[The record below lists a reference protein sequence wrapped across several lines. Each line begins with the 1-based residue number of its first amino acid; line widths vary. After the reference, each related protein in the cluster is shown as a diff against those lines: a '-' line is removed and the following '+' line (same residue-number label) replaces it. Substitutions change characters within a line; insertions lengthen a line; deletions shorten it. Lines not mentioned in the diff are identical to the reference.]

1 MKKRNILILSLLS
14 VILLPTEVFGQSHNT
29 TSYDD
34 VTITH
39 KRGQWYED
47 SYRRENPRNNETA
60 TNSDSFNEDVTSDQ
74 YTQPGR
80 MDSWEGTLQGR
91 QSYPVQATHVY
102 RAIVYVNEGH
112 TKQIT
117 LPGVYKPDESVKVEN
132 CVSMFN
138 YQRWYNY
145 LTDGKFSNE
154 VLEPVLYAQHGN
166 AYDFKNGL
174 VGGASV
180 NNTRPDH
187 TYGIYR
193 VNFTKTGSNV
203 EYLACDVSSYNDF
216 STSNP
221 PTYGY
226 NKEWEEPTISQ
237 RCIFEIHDADE
248 IKDLLRNCTGNTFLE
263 DKTIHVPLVRISTRR
278 TTEQIA
284 LEMPANNYYAP
295 NENDNNPG
303 ALTISIS
310 GGGNFITYQTHNISG
325 EERVISFNQSRNRNV
340 YEDYAGKTVTIT
352 VTKQISN
359 GRQTTTYNIARFRL
373 VFDEGVQG
381 VLKSELDDA
390 TNPRNENY
398 ERTDAYLSANY
409 ETLTQLNFDFDN
421 AKGAGDNN
429 QGQYYPYPL
438 EWSYST
444 YGFYSDQ
451 NQLKDKDGGNN
462 YSPQWGEYGITKD
475 IPWGKGTDTPLHDYG
490 YHIYVDAN
498 ERPGTICELP
508 FDTPLCPATRL
519 YVTAY
524 IKSIGDES
532 DQDDAGVIF
541 VLKGIDTG
549 ENGESIETVLH
560 MQSSGQI
567 PYSDGDWYQLYF
579 SFINEGQPHER
590 YVLELQNNCA
600 STSGGDFCLDDITIY
615 ISPLEVNA
623 KTLHPLCS
631 SDLTAEVQIDINYD
645 LLLDRL
651 GLTENEQTNIAHTG
665 YYSFLDKAVYDN
677 TLKET
682 NNPQSAFEAAVIH
695 GSGVYGGTDNPYYG
709 TFTFYTDASK
719 NSYDNE
725 NGKLE
730 MITQRANRLLAFTVP
745 IKANETG
752 EDLTTLQTG
761 GEYYIVFTNSV
772 VEGETAA
779 DAYELESPCGMR
791 GEFTVTGPLIIN
803 VNGEVQT
810 DAATVCMGQVP
821 LIDIEM
827 SDGQG
832 GVVQNAVF
840 DWYFGDIT
848 SFNNTETD
856 EITSI
861 GRTHTLREALEQ
873 FRYFYPDATA
883 VTDDMG
889 EQVGDANH
897 HLYQEDLDLI
907 RQLNEDHTAGG
918 QNPRLTLSA
927 SNSLAIRLMNE
938 VTPIVV
944 IPIGDLDQQV
954 GICWEPTQ
962 MMLYAQDGAPLMDV
976 GRNDVDYS
984 DTGDYAVKTR
994 IAKSQL
1000 DILVSDN
1007 LDLYVPVRDPRLIG
1021 SEQSSN
1027 VTVTNTNS
1035 GNSDFDRNV
1044 YIEWTDNPSIDV
1056 GDGDEV
1062 IVGTVKQFTISS
1074 NSKQAESR
1082 VRIDFNNNVTLREG
1096 YEYRL
1101 MFKFRTDA
1109 VSSNDCD
1116 GNVLIPLIVVPD
1128 YEVWTGS
1135 AEDNWNDDT
1144 KWRRADPDDINKTDG
1159 YAETEETQ
1167 RGFVPLRPTMV
1178 VIPNGGQSVLYMPGT
1193 KQGSGQTQVLDLT
1206 NDNLGSATHNIE
1218 YDLTVRRVYQSGQ
1231 PSSTYYYVADVYE
1244 TNLCNQIHFDVGAE
1258 MLRSELLAYNKA
1270 WTDVKIPVKQWTLVS
1285 TPLNGVYS
1293 GDWYTK
1299 TSGTETSEYFTD
1311 LNFGD
1316 DNNRLKPLMTQRS
1329 WDNNASVVNNS
1340 DEASAVISDVTWSST
1355 FNDVAVPYNPGKG
1368 FSIHANMG
1376 SSYSGDGVMFR
1387 FPKSDT
1393 NYKGFAD
1400 ALSRSAD
1407 NFGKLAT
1414 SDMAGLSAGTDY
1426 TVSITTSRDG
1436 KFIII
1441 GNPFVSHLSAKKFFE
1456 ANRSVLQGKYWIANG
1471 YPTSGVADAD
1481 GSWLTS
1487 NSDDALIPPYTAFY
1501 AQLATTA
1508 SQGEQTIKF
1517 DTDMATLK
1525 PAQTTESQALAGM
1538 VMRASGKNGESTALL
1553 RYENNANNGFADKE
1567 DVQLLR
1573 EDDESVPMVYT
1584 VADDMATNINQIKDM
1599 RQIPIGL
1606 FANSGDVTTL
1616 TFTGVDALMEPSLY
1630 DAELNTET
1638 PITEGMTL
1646 SVDGPSHGRYFIRSR
1661 GAGDGTTGITDVTA
1675 GDGGVSVYSAA
1686 PGQVVVSAG
1695 AELRD
1700 VRVYS
1705 VGGAL
1710 LKSES
1715 VGGGRTALT
1724 VNGVDSGVAIVRVTT
1739 ADGVVTRKI
1748 TVR

>member
-1 MKKRNILILSLLS
+1 MKKINIIILSLLS
-14 VILLPTEVFGQSHNT
+14 AVLLPTEVFGQSHNNT
-29 TSYDD
+29 AYDD
-34 VTITH
+34 VKITP

-47 SYRRENPRNNETA
+47 SYRQENPRDNDRA

-74 YTQPGR
+74 YSQPGW

-91 QSYPVQATHVY
+91 PSYSVQATHVY
-102 RAIVYVNEGH
+102 RAIVYVNEGQ

-117 LPGVYKPDESVKVEN
+117 LPGVRYPDSNGEN

-145 LTDGKFSNE
+145 LTNGKFRND
-154 VLEPVLYAQHGN
+154 VLEPVLADGHGN
-166 AYDFKNGL
+166 AYDFENGL
-174 VGGASV
+174 VGGARV
-180 NNTRPDH
+180 NDVTPDH

-193 VNFTKTGSNV
+193 VRFTKSGSNV

-216 STSNP
+216 LISDP
-221 PTYGY
+221 PKNGDD
-226 NKEWEEPTISQ
+226 KKWKEPTISQ

-248 IKDLLRNCTGNTFLE
+248 IKNLLRNCTGDRFLE
-263 DKTIHVPLVRISTRR
+263 EKTIHVPLVRISNR
-278 TTEQIA
+278 TDELVA
-284 LEMPANNYYAP
+284 LAMPANNYYVPGEDGA
-295 NENDNNPG
+295 NPEE
-303 ALTISIS
+303 LTISIDNGS
-310 GGGNFITYQTHNISG
+310 RFITRDTYTISG
-325 EERVISFNQSRNRNV
+325 EERVISFNQSTDRD
-340 YEDYAGKTVTIT
+340 DYAAYAGQTVTIT
-352 VTKQISN
+352 VTK
-359 GRQTTTYNIARFRL
+359 GEYNIARFRL

-381 VLKSELDDA
+381 VLKSRLDA
-390 TNPRNENY
+390 VTNPRNENY

-421 AKGAGDNN
+421 AQGAGDRN

-451 NQLKDKDGGNN
+451 NQLKDRDGGGN

-475 IPWGKGTDTPLHDYG
+475 IPWGNAADVALHDYG

-524 IKSIGDES
+524 VKSLGDE
-532 DQDDAGVIF
+532 DRQDDAGIIF

-549 ENGESIETVLH
+549 ENGEEVETVLH

-567 PYSDGDWYQLYF
+567 PYSHGDWYQLYF

-600 STSGGDFCLDDITIY
+600 STEGGDFCLDDITIY

-623 KTLHPLCS
+623 KTLRPLCS
-631 SDLTAEVQIDINYD
+631 SHHEAEVEIDINYD

-651 GLTENEQTNIAHTG
+651 GLTENEGTDVAHTG
-665 YYSFLDKAVYDN
+665 YYSFLDKAVYDR
-677 TLKET
+677 TLAET
-682 NNPQSAFEAAVIH
+682 RNPQTAFEAAVIH

-709 TFTFYTDASK
+709 TFTFYTDADK

-730 MITQRANRLLAFTVP
+730 MITQGANRLLAFTVP
-745 IKANETG
+745 IKANQAE

-761 GEYYIVFTNSV
+761 GDYYIVFTNNV
-772 VEGETAA
+772 IEGESAA
-779 DAYELESPCGMR
+779 SAYELESACGMR

-821 LIDIEM
+821 LIDINM

-832 GVVQNAVF
+832 GVVENAVF

-848 SFNNTETD
+848 SFNNQYTE
-856 EITSI
+856 EIDNV
-861 GRTHTLREALEQ
+861 GRHTLYEALEQ

-889 EQVGDANH
+889 EQGDEDANH

-907 RQLNEDHTAGG
+907 RQLNEDHSAGG

-927 SNSLAIRLMNE
+927 SNSLAIRLMAE
-938 VTPIVV
+938 VTPVVV
-944 IPIGDLDQQV
+944 IPV
-954 GICWEPTQ
+954 GYLEQEASICWEPTQ

-976 GRNDVDYS
+976 GRNDIDYG
-984 DTGDYAVKTR
+984 DTGDYAVKIR
-994 IAKSQL
+994 MAKSQL
-1000 DILVSDN
+1000 DILVNDDR
-1007 LDLYVPVRDPRLIG
+1007 DLYVPVRDPRLIG
-1021 SEQSSN
+1021 SEPSSN
-1027 VTVTNTNS
+1027 VTVTNQDS
-1035 GNSDFDRNV
+1035 GDGTSFDRNV
-1044 YIEWTDNPSIDV
+1044 YIEWTDNPDIEV
-1056 GDGDEV
+1056 GAGDQV
-1062 IVGTVKQFTISS
+1062 IVGKVRQFTISS
-1074 NSKQAESR
+1074 NSTQTESR
-1082 VRIDFNNNVTLREG
+1082 VRIDFNNNVTLSEG

-1101 MFKFRTDA
+1101 MFKFRTNA

-1116 GNVLIPLIVVPD
+1116 GNVLLPLIVVPD

-1135 AEDNWNDDT
+1135 ADDNWNDDT

-1178 VIPNGGQSVLYMPGT
+1178 VIPDGGQSVLYMPGT
-1193 KQGSGQTQVLDLT
+1193 KQGSGQTKVLDLT
-1206 NDNLGSATHNIE
+1206 TDNLGSATHNIE

-1258 MLRSELLAYNKA
+1258 MLRSELLTYNKA

-1311 LNFGD
+1311 LEFGN

-1329 WDNNASVVNNS
+1329 WDNNARVVYNS
-1340 DEASAVISDVTWSST
+1340 NVATAVISDATWSST

-1376 SSYSGDGVMFR
+1376 SGYAGDGVMFR
-1387 FPKSDT
+1387 FPKSDDS
-1393 NYKGFAD
+1393 YEGFSD
-1400 ALSRSAD
+1400 QLSRNSS

-1414 SDMAGLSAGTDY
+1414 SEM
-1426 TVSITTSRDG
+1426 VSQASENGYEVEVTPSRDG
-1436 KFIII
+1436 NYIII
-1441 GNPFVSHLSAKKFFE
+1441 GNPFVSHLSAKSFFE
-1456 ANRSVLQGKYWIANG
+1456 ANSSVLQSKYWIVDG
-1471 YPTSGVADAD
+1471 YPVTGAADDENNWWTSD
-1481 GSWLTS
+1481 G
-1487 NSDDALIPPYTAFY
+1487 SDDALIPPYSAFY
-1501 AQLATTA
+1501 AQLQSP
-1508 SQGEQTIKF
+1508 SQEAQTITF
-1517 DTDMATLK
+1517 TADMAALK
-1525 PAQTTESQALAGM
+1525 PAQTTETQVLGGM
-1538 VMRASGKNGESTALL
+1538 VMCATSENGASTALL
-1553 RYENNANNGFADKE
+1553 RYGNNADNGFVSKE

-1573 EDDESVPMVYT
+1573 EDGNVMPMVYT
-1584 VADDMATNINQIKDM
+1584 VAGSMATNINRIKDV
-1599 RQIPIGL
+1599 RQVPLGV
-1606 FANSGDVTTL
+1606 FAAEGDVIAL
-1616 TFTGVDALMEPSLY
+1616 TFTGTDALLDPTLY

-1675 GDGGVSVYSAA
+1675 GDDGVSVYSVVR
-1686 PGQVVVSAG
+1686 GQVVVSAG

-1710 LKSES
+1710 LKSE
-1715 VGGGRTALT
+1715 GIDGGRTAVT
-1724 VNGVDSGVAIVRVTT
+1724 ISDVDSGVAIVRVTT
-1739 ADGVVTRKI
+1739 ADGAATRKI
-1748 TVR
+1748 TVK